1 MRQPFKNHLNA
12 KRKMAMTRLE
22 AFREKMSTDI
32 DAALITDGLNIRY
45 LSGVDYTDGF
55 LLITRDSAYLFADSR
70 YIEMAKNT
78 ASAEFKVMLLSGK
91 RSALIKP
98 LIDRDSALGYE
109 DHSMTVATLTAY
121 KDSLKGYRFKPLGR
135 VTEMLRNV
143 KDGDEKQF
151 VIKAQRIAE
160 RALDEVLPLISTD
173 MTEAD
178 LALEL
183 EYRMRKN
190 GADGI
195 AFDTIAVSGAHS
207 SMPHGVPERR
217 KIQKGFLTMDF
228 GAKYN
233 GYCSDMT
240 RTVSVGK
247 PTAEMVKIYSTV
259 LKAQTEAIEMI
270 KAGVR
275 CADADKVARDII
287 DKAGYKGCF
296 SHSLGHGVGLYI
308 HEPISLSPLSEGVLE
323 KGNVVTV
330 EPGIYVEGRCG
341 VRIEDMLYVTDG
353 GSENLTLM
361 KKDLIII

>member
-1 MRQPFKNHLNA
+1 
-12 KRKMAMTRLE
+12 MAMTRLD
-22 AFREKMSTDI
+22 AFRERLPEDI

-45 LSGVDYTDGF
+45 LSGIDYTDGF
-55 LLITRDSAYLFADSR
+55 LIITRESAYLFADSR
-70 YIEMAKNT
+70 YIEMARG
-78 ASAEFKVMLLSGK
+78 SADKSFNVMLLSGK

-98 LIDRDSALGYE
+98 LIDKGSVIGYE
-109 DHSMTVATLTAY
+109 DGSMTVASLNAY
-121 KDSLKGYRFKPLGR
+121 KNALKGYRFKPIGR
-135 VTEMLRNV
+135 ITELNRNV
-143 KDGDEKQF
+143 KDETEKQF
-151 VIKAQRIAE
+151 IVKSQRIAE
-160 RALDEVLPLISTD
+160 KALNDVLPLISTD

-217 KIQKGFLTMDF
+217 RIQKGFLTMDF

-240 RTVSVGK
+240 RTVSVGE
-247 PTAEMVKIYSTV
+247 PTAEMIKIYSTV

-275 CADADKVARDII
+275 CSDADKVARDII

-308 HEPISLSPLSEGVLE
+308 HEPISLSPLSDGVLE
-323 KGNVVTV
+323 KGNIVTV
-330 EPGIYVEGRCG
+330 EPGIYIEGRCG
-341 VRIEDMLYVTDG
+341 VRIEDMLYVTDS
-353 GSENLTLM
+353 GSENLTKM
-361 KKDLIII
+361 KKELIII